1 MNKGEQDVAFIQALL
16 LGIGFVFA
24 GVPAPGVI
32 AVIVLI
38 LCIVQ
43 LPAALIS
50 LPAVAWIWWAGDLS
64 TAASV
69 FWTVYLL
76 LAGLL
81 DNVLK
86 PLLLAR
92 GVEAPMPVIL
102 IGALSGM
109 AAAGI
114 VGLFLGA
121 VLLTL
126 GYVLLMDWAASADS
140 GAPSFVGLGDS
151 GTAETS
157 ENHNAAL
164 DEAFRD
170 GKPG

>member
-1 MNKGEQDVAFIQALL
+1 M
-16 LGIGFVFA
+16 
-24 GVPAPGVI
+24 PAPGVI

-38 LCIVQ
+38 VCVVQ
-43 LPAALIS
+43 LPAALVS
-50 LPAVAWIWWAGDLS
+50 LPVIAWIWWAGELS
-64 TAASV
+64 TVASV
-69 FWTVYLL
+69 IWTVYFL

-102 IGALSGM
+102 IGALSGF

-114 VGLFLGA
+114 MGLFLGA

-126 GYVLLMDWAASADS
+126 GYVLLMDWVAAGDTGVPPLVA
-140 GAPSFVGLGDS
+140 LGDS
-151 GTAETS
+151 GIADTS
-157 ENHNAAL
+157 ENHDAAL
-164 DEAFRD
+164 DEAFRAS
-170 GKPG
+170 KSR